1 MSKKICTACKRDLPL
16 SEFTK
21 GKNWKGE
28 YQRGVCK
35 VCTQSIRSGSVSS
48 SPYTYLGQV
57 FSKLKSGRIKQGLEW
72 EIELDYVRALWDLQE
87 GKCALSGVHMT
98 WQAGEGKQD
107 FNVGIDRKDSNKGYI
122 IGNIQLVAQR
132 VNVMKHTLG
141 ESEFYCWCKTIV
153 VKKEGDL

>member
-1 MSKKICTACKRDLPL
+1 M
-16 SEFTK
+16 
-21 GKNWKGE
+21 
-28 YQRGVCK
+28 
-35 VCTQSIRSGSVSS
+35 
-48 SPYTYLGQV
+48 
-57 FSKLKSGRIKQGLEW
+57 EW
-72 EIELDYVRALWDLQE
+72 EVELDYVRALWDLQE

-141 ESEFYCWCKTIV
+141 ESEFYWWCKTIV
-153 VKKEGDL
+153 TKKEGD

>member
-1 MSKKICTACKRDLPL
+1 MSKKICNACKRNLPT
-16 SEFTK
+16 SEFST
-21 GKNWKGE
+21 GENWKGE

-35 VCTQSIRSGSVSS
+35 TCLQNYRSITVSS
-48 SPYTYLGQV
+48 SPYTYLGQI
-57 FSKLKSGRIKQGLEW
+57 FSKLKFGRVKQGLEW
-72 EIELDYVRALWDLQE
+72 EIELDYIRALWDLQE

-107 FNVGIDRKDSNKGYI
+107 FNVGIDRKDPNKGYI

-141 ESEFYCWCKTIV
+141 GSEFYWWCKTIV
-153 VKKEGDL
+153 TKKEGD